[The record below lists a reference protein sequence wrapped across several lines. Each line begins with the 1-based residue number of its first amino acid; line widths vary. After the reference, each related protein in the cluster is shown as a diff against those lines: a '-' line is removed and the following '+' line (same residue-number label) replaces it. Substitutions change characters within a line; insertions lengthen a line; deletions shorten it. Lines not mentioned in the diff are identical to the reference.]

1 MHRILKPVLAS
12 ETKSAQKR
20 LERHVIK
27 SPMVKLKWD
36 RPGGHQ
42 GPQIYLKLEN
52 LQAIN
57 SFKIRGAV
65 NAILKEKERN
75 PQMDLGQVTV
85 VTCSAG
91 NMGQAVSYA
100 AKASSTRQLQ
110 KLQGMSR

>member
-1 MHRILKPVLAS
+1 MDRIIRPVLPS
-12 ETKSAQKR
+12 ESESALRR

-27 SPMVKLKWD
+27 SPMVKLKWG
-36 RPGGHQ
+36 RPEGSGGHQ
-42 GPQIYLKLEN
+42 PEIYLKLEN

-65 NAILKEKERN
+65 NAILRQKEER
-75 PQMDLGQVTV
+75 PQMDLAKVTV

-100 AKASSTRQLQ
+100 AKARQLTYT
-110 KLQGMSR
+110 MI